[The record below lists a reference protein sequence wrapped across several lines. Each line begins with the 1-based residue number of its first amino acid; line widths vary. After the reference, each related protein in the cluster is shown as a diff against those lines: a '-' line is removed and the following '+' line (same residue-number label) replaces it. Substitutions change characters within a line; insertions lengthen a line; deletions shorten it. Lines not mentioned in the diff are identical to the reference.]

1 MPPTNGGGWAF
12 TRTKID
18 TLVVDPTQV
27 DGASPGVHFETA
39 PELLVADLAAIIYQ
53 DCPDAWVN
61 EILRTLLGWLPKQ
74 GDGDGGDANAVTI
87 VSYGDDAGA
96 ETTTEDQGQDE
107 TEGGKPPSQFDD
119 RYVRADWR
127 KVYADGPPDF
137 IGKNNNYEPE
147 FDRPVKLAVQR
158 LARSTKL
165 EHKQLLKE
173 VLGPYGFKGWKI
185 SQLTPNLTRRAAAVN
200 WILHWYRSHYP
211 EYEWK

>member
-1 MPPTNGGGWAF
+1 MPPANGEGWTS
-12 TRTKID
+12 TRTKIH
-18 TLVVDPTQV
+18 TLVVDPTHV
-27 DGASPGVHFETA
+27 DGSSPGVHFETV
-39 PELLVADLAAIIYQ
+39 PELRVADLAAIIYQ
-53 DCPDAWVN
+53 GCPDAWVN
-61 EILRTLLGWLPKQ
+61 EILRTLLGWVPKQ
-74 GDGDGGDANAVTI
+74 DGGDGDGVTI
-87 VSYGDDAGA
+87 VSYGDDAAA
-96 ETTTEDQGQDE
+96 ETTIDGHGQGEDE
-107 TEGGKPPSQFDD
+107 AEGGKPPSQFDD
-119 RYVRADWR
+119 RYVREDWR

-158 LARSTKL
+158 LVRSTKL

-185 SQLTPNLTRRAAAVN
+185 SQLTPNRTRRAAAVN